1 MEFNEKLQQ
10 LRTGKNLTQEQLAE
24 QLYVSRTAIS
34 KWESGKGYPNIESL
48 KCISKFFSVTID
60 ELLSG
65 EELITLA
72 ETENR
77 SNLKKIYSFIYGIL
91 DMMAVT
97 FMVTLLTDIFILSIY
112 FHLQTLPQYIL
123 QSIGLFLLF

>member
-1 MEFNEKLQQ
+1 M
-10 LRTGKNLTQEQLAE
+10 
-24 QLYVSRTAIS
+24 
-34 KWESGKGYPNIESL
+34 
-48 KCISKFFSVTID
+48 TID

-77 SNLKKIYSFIYGIL
+77 SNLKKIYSSIYGIL
-91 DMMAVT
+91 DYDGGY
-97 FMVTLLTDIFILSIY
+97 FLYFCRCMVTLLTDIFILSIY

>member
-1 MEFNEKLQQ
+1 M
-10 LRTGKNLTQEQLAE
+10 
-24 QLYVSRTAIS
+24 
-34 KWESGKGYPNIESL
+34 
-48 KCISKFFSVTID
+48 TID

-97 FMVTLLTDIFILSIY
+97 FILLLLTDIFILSIY